1 MKKNFSTF
9 ALPLLAFLFVFTSC
23 KKDDPEEVHEE
34 EEINRVVL
42 SVFQT
47 GASQQDTYTWNEGET
62 IPSIAL
68 SANATYQV
76 SVSFYDASDASDI
89 ENITEEV
96 IEEADEHYVFF
107 ETAGANLTIASA
119 STDTTDSDNI
129 PINLNTQWTT
139 AAASSGSV
147 RVYLIHEPTTKSGSS
162 RDDFGGETDVEV
174 NFPVTIQ

>member
-1 MKKNFSTF
+1 MKKYFSTL

-42 SVFQT
+42 SIT
-47 GASQQDTYTWNEGET
+47 DAAATQQTYTWNEGET
-62 IPSIAL
+62 TPSITL
-68 SANATYQV
+68 NANAAYQV

-96 IEEADEHYVFF
+96 IEEADEHFVYF

-119 STDTTDSDNI
+119 STDTTDSNNI
-129 PINLNTQWTT
+129 PINLNTEWTS

-162 RDDFGGETDVEV
+162 RTDFGGETDVEV
-174 NFPVTIQ
+174 NFPVTVQ

>member
-1 MKKNFSTF
+1 MKKHFSTL

-42 SVFQT
+42 SIT
-47 GASQQDTYTWNEGET
+47 DAASAQQTYTWNEGET
-62 IPSIAL
+62 TPSITL
-68 SANATYQV
+68 NANATYQV
-76 SVSFYDASDASDI
+76 SVSFFDASDVSEI

-96 IEEADEHYVFF
+96 IEEADEHFVYF

-119 STDTTDSDNI
+119 STDTTDSNNI
-129 PINLNTQWTT
+129 PINLNTQWTS

-162 RDDFGGETDVEV
+162 RTDFGGETDVEV